1 MEVERPTHSIKTGN
15 KIETK
20 KIKRMCCA
28 TPNDENISN
37 HGYIG
42 TSILKIHRKYR
53 RNVGGYFF
61 TNISGMKIIQNS

>member
-1 MEVERPTHSIKTGN
+1 
-15 KIETK
+15 
-20 KIKRMCCA
+20 MCCA
-28 TPNDENISN
+28 APNNENIGN